1 MTDFSPTS
9 DVKIGN
15 TEQIDDNNTSTSDG
29 GQIIES
35 DDDTRETSLE
45 QNGDIELLQHLAVVD
60 DFVRI
65 VRGDAVRSIQDV
77 PDSPIDLHASSNSK
91 FVFYTIIIRVYER
104 GLSRN
109 ICARPG
115 EPRRGSESHSLNG
128 SIAVANDVLY

>member
-1 MTDFSPTS
+1 M
-9 DVKIGN
+9 
-15 TEQIDDNNTSTSDG
+15 
-29 GQIIES
+29 
-35 DDDTRETSLE
+35 
-45 QNGDIELLQHLAVVD
+45 AVVD

-65 VRGDAVRSIQDV
+65 VHGDAVRSIQDV